1 MTILHS
7 IILGIIE
14 GISEFLPISST
25 GHMVLVSELLHIAQ
39 DPFTKSFEIIIQL
52 GAILS
57 IVFLYWKTLVRNK
70 HLVFKICIAF
80 LPTAI
85 IGLTLYKYV
94 KVLLGSVYVVIGAL
108 FLGGIVL
115 IYFEKWAQSFIK
127 KKNMLIV
134 EKTEDISTKQAIY
147 IGLYQTIAMIPGV
160 SRSGATIVGG
170 AFLGLSR
177 KAIVEFSFLL
187 AIPTMCAATALDIL
201 KNRAS
206 FSYDQIDLLVIGLMV
221 SFFVALLAVKTFL
234 KYIEK
239 NSFKVFG
246 IYRICLAIVYIVY
259 ILSVVR

>member
-7 IILGIIE
+7 IILGIVE

-25 GHMVLVSELLHIAQ
+25 GHMVLVSELLHISK

-57 IVFLYWKTLVRNK
+57 IVFLYWKTLVNNK
-70 HLVFKICIAF
+70 HLVFKICVAF

-94 KVLLGSVYVVIGAL
+94 KVLLGSIYVVVGAL
-108 FLGGIVL
+108 FIGGIIL
-115 IYFEKWAQSFIK
+115 MYFEKWAEIFTK
-127 KKNMLIV
+127 KRNIV
-134 EKTEDISTKQAIY
+134 SVERPEDISIKQAIY

-206 FSYDQIDLLVIGLMV
+206 FSYDQINLLVVGLVV
-221 SFFVALLAVKTFL
+221 SFVVALLAVKTFL
-234 KYIEK
+234 TYIEK

-246 IYRICLAIVYIVY
+246 IYRICLALVYVVY
-259 ILSVVR
+259 ILSVMR